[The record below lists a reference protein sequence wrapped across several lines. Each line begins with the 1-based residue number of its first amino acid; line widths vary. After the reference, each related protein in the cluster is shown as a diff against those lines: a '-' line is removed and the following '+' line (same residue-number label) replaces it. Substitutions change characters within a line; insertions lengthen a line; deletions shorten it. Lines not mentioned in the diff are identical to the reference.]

1 MFTGNAAQRWPI
13 AIGYVPQDVMLEL
26 YVLRFGLVHLLS
38 MACLYNLCQRLR
50 CCSAQECCNRIIG
63 VLLLLY
69 RQPLASPPPM
79 PSMRHLLRIF
89 LILALCADGVTGA
102 WAATRM
108 AVKQA
113 SQTNLAAGTKAKAG
127 CDTDASNHK
136 APTSTPAQEQDEH
149 EDCDCGTSAS
159 CACGCMLTF
168 HPGRTTPLFAAQHAL
183 VSVYLAPPL
192 LPAVHTEVSWVFR
205 PPIC

>member
-1 MFTGNAAQRWPI
+1 MSIQPPPTAS
-13 AIGYVPQDVMLEL
+13 ML
-26 YVLRFGLVHLLS
+26 YRTK
-38 MACLYNLCQRLR
+38 
-50 CCSAQECCNRIIG
+50 CCNQIIG

-69 RQPLASPPPM
+69 RQPVASPPLM
-79 PSMRHLLRIF
+79 PSMPHLLRIF

-113 SQTNLAAGTKAKAG
+113 SQTNLAAGTKAKSD
-127 CDTDASNHK
+127 CDTGASHRK
-136 APTSTPAQEQDEH
+136 ESATTPAQDQDEH

-168 HPGRTTPLFAAQHAL
+168 HPGRTAPLFAAQHAL

-192 LPAVHTEVSWVFR
+192 LPAVHTGVSWVFR